1 MATCRRVF
9 QGCFPEFSTRRCCRD
24 VNVPVVGRFHI
35 QIWMG
40 NCIGKERCASVQ
52 RNNLKIC
59 RCVSKLN
66 ELYALQHLRVNIANL
81 AGVEASAS
89 IVMEVPLHTKLGV
102 EVPPQST
109 PFETLFRCPPLLK
122 CGHGPRIIV
131 DTLVTVR
138 FLQKLRYLL

>member
-1 MATCRRVF
+1 MSGSRR
-9 QGCFPEFSTRRCCRD
+9 RRISHTNLYEELYRKQW
-24 VNVPVVGRFHI
+24 RTSF
-35 QIWMG
+35 
-40 NCIGKERCASVQ
+40 Q

-59 RCVSKLN
+59 RCVPKLN
-66 ELYALQHLRVNIANL
+66 GIYAVYHLRVNIANL

-138 FLQKLRYLL
+138 FL

>member
-1 MATCRRVF
+1 MGYEWPHAEEYFRVASQNFRHVVVAEMSGSRR
-9 QGCFPEFSTRRCCRD
+9 RRISHTNLYEVLYRKQW
-24 VNVPVVGRFHI
+24 RT
-35 QIWMG
+35 
-40 NCIGKERCASVQ
+40 SLQ

-59 RCVSKLN
+59 RCVPKLN
-66 ELYALQHLRVNIANL
+66 VIYAVYHLRGNIANL

-89 IVMEVPLHTKLGV
+89 IVIEVPLHTKLGV

-138 FLQKLRYLL
+138 FL